1 MPLCSKFNICITQRA
16 KGGKFMETTNKKTN
30 NADAFAKLLAN
41 VVVSENSTKRG
52 ETGIYKP
59 ECFADCETDRD
70 KKSARKKIRNRCE
83 DNVLDGI
90 KTAKNLGKEAFSDWV
105 KRVWKPFAEST
116 YKNPQIFFEEKG
128 NISEKTL
135 QRNKLFAELL
145 KTIK

>member
-1 MPLCSKFNICITQRA
+1 
-16 KGGKFMETTNKKTN
+16 MEKTTKTTNNANVNASAKSSS

-41 VVVSENSTKRG
+41 VVVSENSKTKG
-52 ETGIYKP
+52 DTGIYRP
-59 ECFADCETDRD
+59 ELFAECETDRD
-70 KKSARKKIRNRCE
+70 KKSVRKKIRNRCE

-116 YKNPQIFFEEKG
+116 YKNPQVFFNETG
-128 NISEKTL
+128 NVSEKTL
-135 QRNKLFAELL
+135 QRNKLFAKLL